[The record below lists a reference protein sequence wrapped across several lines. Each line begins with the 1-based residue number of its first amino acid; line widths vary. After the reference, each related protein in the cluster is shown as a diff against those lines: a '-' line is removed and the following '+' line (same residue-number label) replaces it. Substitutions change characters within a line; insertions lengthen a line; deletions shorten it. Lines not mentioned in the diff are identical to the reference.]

1 MCMLHT
7 RQGQSCMFIPVLLK
21 SFRIL
26 GFLSFDFAF
35 EHGWNTY
42 VYLFMCVSSFS
53 SLYVIYV

>member
-7 RQGQSCMFIPVLLK
+7 RRGQTCMFIPVSWK

-26 GFLSFDFAF
+26 GFLNFDFAF

-42 VYLFMCVSSFS
+42 VSLFMCVSSFS
-53 SLYVIYV
+53 LFYVTYV